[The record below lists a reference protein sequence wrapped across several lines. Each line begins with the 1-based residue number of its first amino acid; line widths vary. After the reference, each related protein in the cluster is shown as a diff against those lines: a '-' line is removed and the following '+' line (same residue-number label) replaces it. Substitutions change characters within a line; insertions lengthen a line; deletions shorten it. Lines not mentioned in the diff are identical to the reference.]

1 VTEERVSR
9 AELLAALDAL
19 ESLMNDRQR
28 GVFNLASVAEARG
41 LRDWL
46 AHTPGLPT
54 LDLSDPRLVAELLR
68 RIDAY
73 AHRHPVTG
81 KTVGKSSQYTVT
93 QAVRAVGWLIR
104 VDDARG
110 DRGLVARHKQA
121 SAATKIVARQL
132 ASDRRQRD
140 HRILEAY
147 LQYVRRVLANPTS
160 RGELLT
166 DLVLDARDSA
176 NDARPDDS
184 NELASHHSGT
194 QYGPV
199 WPRVRKAGVV
209 FVVAITMV
217 VAAIWA
223 LNRDH
228 ALSSDAAASAE
239 IAQERARLD
248 GKDPRGLEGT
258 DSQCADPPSSERI
271 ETSEPPVIGPDGNV
285 VATIQLRTSPKC
297 PRVVWARV
305 HWEGDES
312 KSYMIPEGWVL
323 HTALHRPDT
332 QTRVESL
339 DDSSLGEVPYILSK
353 MLTTAGGTC
362 VYAEA
367 YFQKDAAERT
377 ASATT
382 ACIALP
388 D

>member
-1 VTEERVSR
+1 MTEERVSR
-9 AELLAALDAL
+9 AELPAALNAL

-28 GVFNLASVAEARG
+28 GVFNLASVADARG

-46 AHTPGLPT
+46 AHTPGLPA
-54 LDLSDPRLVAELLR
+54 LDLSDPHLVAELLR

-73 AHRHPVTG
+73 AHRHPVTE

-110 DRGLVARHKQA
+110 DRGLVARCQQA
-121 SAATKIVARQL
+121 SAATKIGARQL

-140 HRILEAY
+140 HRIPEAY
-147 LQYVRRVLANPTS
+147 LQYVRRALADPTS
-160 RGELLT
+160 REELLT
-166 DLVLDARDSA
+166 DLVLDAGASS

-184 NELASHHSGT
+184 DELTSHHSET

-199 WPRVRKAGVV
+199 WQRVRKAGVV

-223 LNRDH
+223 LNRDD
-228 ALSSDAAASAE
+228 ALGSDATASAE
-239 IAQERARLD
+239 IVQERVRLD
-248 GKDPRGLEGT
+248 GKDPRGLDGA
-258 DSQCADPPSSERI
+258 DSQCADPPSSERV

-285 VATIQLRTSPKC
+285 VGTLQLRTSAKC

-305 HWEGDES
+305 HWEGDQT
-312 KSYMIPEGWVL
+312 KTYLIPAGWVL
-323 HTALHRPDT
+323 HTALYRPDT

-353 MLTTAGGTC
+353 MLTTAGNKC

-367 YFQKDAAERT
+367 YFQKDTGERT
-377 ASATT
+377 ASVKT
-382 ACIALP
+382 ACIGAQE
-388 D
+388 